1 MEKILTI
8 VIPTY
13 NMQDY
18 LRRCLDSL
26 IVADDLMNT
35 YEVLIINDGSKDD
48 SSKIAHDYQERY
60 PATFRVIDK
69 ENGNYGSC
77 VNRGLLEAKGKYI
90 KVLDADDWF
99 DTTQFTLYL
108 EFLIKLGYGID
119 MILTPYTKRYANNSL
134 PESVEPNNIQYNHVY
149 SFSKFDFEKNE
160 CSKMIVMHSITY
172 RTALLKN
179 NGYVQDTGI
188 SFTDMEYDMI
198 PMLYIN
204 NFIFTNFNLY
214 QYFLGREGQTVSLNV
229 SSKSIEAYLQIYST
243 LSRVYLEIKNT
254 NEAIRYSNA
263 RIVLYNLLSSLYFVA
278 LCFSHKNHELN
289 CKLHEIRS
297 FVKTNDDLLYKQ
309 LRHLHVYRILPIF
322 LLWEKTGFYCSNKM
336 LHRLIIMISSLSKLI
351 KL

>member
-35 YEVLIINDGSKDD
+35 YEVLVINDGSKD
-48 SSKIAHDYQERY
+48 SSSVIGHEYQDRY

-69 ENGNYGSC
+69 GNENYGSC
-77 VNRGLLEAKGKYI
+77 INRGLAEAKGRYI

-99 DTTQFTLYL
+99 DNIQFALYL
-108 EFLIKLGYGID
+108 EYLVNLEREVD
-119 MILTPYTKRYANNSL
+119 MILTPYTKRYANDA
-134 PESVEPNNIQYNHVY
+134 PAESVTPKNVQYNYVY
-149 SFSKFDFEKNE
+149 CFHTFDFDKKE
-160 CSKMIVMHSITY
+160 SSTMVVMHAITY
-172 RTALLKN
+172 RTALLRN

-204 NFIFTNFNLY
+204 SFMFANFNLY
-214 QYFLGREGQTVSLNV
+214 QYFLGREGQTVSLGV
-229 SSKSIEAYLQIYST
+229 SSKSLEAYLKIYNT
-243 LSRVYLEIKNT
+243 LSPVYLKIKNT
-254 NEAIRYSNA
+254 GEDVRQGNA
-263 RIVLYNLLSSLYFVA
+263 RIVFYNLLSSLFFVA
-278 LCFSHKNHELN
+278 LCFNYKTHELN
-289 CKLHEIRS
+289 SKLHKIRY
-297 FVKTNDDLLYKQ
+297 FVKTNDYILYKQ
-309 LRHLHVYRILPIF
+309 LRRMRAYRILPIF
-322 LLWEKTGFYCSNKM
+322 LMWEKTGLYCSSKIMHGIINK
-336 LHRLIIMISSLSKLI
+336 SLSIRKLI